1 MALTKV
7 PYTDYQTVV
16 TAQNLNDIQDE
27 IISTTGYT
35 TSDTTAAVA
44 AKSAVLANYVLS
56 VGASVKVKF
65 TYSNT
70 AADPT
75 LNVQTTGAKPIVQY
89 GGTPVGVT
97 PATSWT
103 AGEVL
108 ELVYDGT
115 NYVIVGRGAE
125 ISDLIS
131 AVDAVDAKADNI
143 SDAYDATA
151 TYKVGQ
157 YCIYDNTL
165 YRCTTAIT
173 TAEAWTA
180 SHWTATT
187 ISEEIE
193 NRVIW
198 QTGVT
203 VSATSGNIV
212 TFNDSRITPDH
223 VLANVVFTDNS
234 KITALSSWS
243 TQTAGRLTIA
253 GTCTAATTAEILLI
267 KKDN

>member
-44 AKSAVLANYVLS
+44 AKSAILTNYVLT

-70 AADPT
+70 AQDPT
-75 LNVQTTGAKPIVQY
+75 LNVQSTGAKPIVQY

-108 ELVYDGT
+108 ELVYDDT
-115 NYVIVGRGAE
+115 NYVIVGRGSE
-125 ISDLIS
+125 IGDLIS
-131 AVDAVDAKADNI
+131 AVDAVDAKANNI

-173 TAEAWTA
+173 AAEAWTA

-187 ISEEIE
+187 IAEEIE

-203 VSATSGNIV
+203 VSATSGTIL
-212 TFNDSRITPDH
+212 TYNDSRITTKH
-223 VLANVVFTDNS
+223 VLAKLVIADNS
-234 KITALSSWS
+234 KITALTSWS
-243 TQTAGRLTIA
+243 TQTAGRLTIS
-253 GTCTAATTAEILLI
+253 GTCTSATMAEILLI
-267 KKDN
+267 KQDD

>member
-16 TAQNLNDIQDE
+16 TAANLNDIQDE

-44 AKSAVLANYVLS
+44 AKSAVLANYVLTT
-56 VGASVKVKF
+56 GASVKVKF
-65 TYSNT
+65 THSNT

-115 NYVIVGRGAE
+115 NYVIVGRGSE
-125 ISDLIS
+125 ISNLTDV
-131 AVDAVDAKADNI
+131 VDAVDAKANNI

-187 ISEEIE
+187 IAEEIE

-212 TFNDSRITPDH
+212 TFNDSRITSDH

-234 KITALSSWS
+234 KITALTSWTTS
-243 TQTAGRLTIA
+243 AGRLVIA
-253 GTCTAATTAEILLI
+253 GTCTAATTVEVLLI
-267 KKDN
+267 RKDN